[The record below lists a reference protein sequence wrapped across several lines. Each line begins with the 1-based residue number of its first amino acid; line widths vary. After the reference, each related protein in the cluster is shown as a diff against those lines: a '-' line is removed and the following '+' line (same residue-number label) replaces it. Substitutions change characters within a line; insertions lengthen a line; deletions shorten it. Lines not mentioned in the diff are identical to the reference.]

1 MKKRHFW
8 RRFGHQK
15 RRFFIFDFAMVF
27 RDFRLFALP
36 LGLET
41 CLYKELDEKGV
52 EVSGGEAGKYYELWH
67 TQAQYDT
74 EA

>member
-1 MKKRHFW
+1 
-8 RRFGHQK
+8 
-15 RRFFIFDFAMVF
+15 MVF

-41 CLYKELDEKGV
+41 CLYKELDGKGV
-52 EVSGGEAGKYYELWH
+52 EVSGGKAGKYYELWH